1 MSDPQV
7 QDMFEV
13 TEPQPEAQP
22 EATTKPAK
30 ESSEDRR
37 ARLLANL
44 KKGRETALKNRRKAA
59 LAKKLKKEER
69 QHEME
74 ADILAAIVED
84 EPTPPSEAKP
94 APEPVQPKPA
104 PVKQVDFQIP
114 DHSDRF
120 DRIERSIQELS
131 NRMRPVKVDAKPVQP
146 PQPQPPAP
154 RPPTPAP
161 PSPEITLSTFGTVPW

>member
-84 EPTPPSEAKP
+84 DVEPVQPAQP
-94 APEPVQPKPA
+94 APEPVQPKPVPVA
-104 PVKQVDFQIP
+104 PAKQVDFQIP

-120 DRIERSIQELS
+120 DRIEKSILELS
-131 NRMRPVKVDAKPVQP
+131 NRMKPVKVEPAKPVAQP
-146 PQPQPPAP
+146 P
-154 RPPTPAP
+154 
-161 PSPEITLSTFGTVPW
+161 